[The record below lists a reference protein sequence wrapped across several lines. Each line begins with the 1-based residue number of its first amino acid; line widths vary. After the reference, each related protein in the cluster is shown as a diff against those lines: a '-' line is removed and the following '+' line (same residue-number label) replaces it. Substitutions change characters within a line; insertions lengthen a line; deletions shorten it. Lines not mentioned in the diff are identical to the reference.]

1 MPAMISVLLDY
12 SLPVV
17 ALELCLVFLITR
29 LFLEP
34 YFMPRVFGKT
44 YLDMDVGARRSLTNH
59 AVSFGL
65 KVTCCV
71 GAYSILETFFIQTPL
86 DDPIRSKHASHEVT
100 NGDILAYCYLTVP
113 TIYLFEIIYRTNISI
128 VSAVHHMAA
137 IIINILGIVIIVGH
151 TDQDGYLPLIE
162 FKLILIYG
170 TFEMMFEMFPHLAVM
185 LYRIYRHRTR
195 FLCRLFLIVGLG
207 IFTGTIS
214 EQVAII
220 YFYHRIWKHLPI
232 LYKALGPI
240 LHVCFLAAQV
250 HGGRICIQISM
261 KLRKEMQEA
270 ARKGVVQPDGP
281 PLAPIADADLE
292 AGCSEAEPV
301 AGQKHLRT
309 STEASELEDVPE
321 QSYVAKAQ

>member
-1 MPAMISVLLDY
+1 TLLAMSISFLLDY

-17 ALELCLVFLITR
+17 ALELCIVFLVTR

-34 YFMPRVFGKT
+34 HFMPRVFGKT
-44 YLDMDVGARRSLTNH
+44 YTEMDVGARRSLTNH

-65 KVTCCV
+65 KVTCCI
-71 GAYSILETFFIQTPL
+71 GAYSILETFFVQTPL
-86 DDPIRSKHASHEVT
+86 DEPIHSDHVKHKVT

-113 TIYLFEIIYRTNISI
+113 TIYLFEIIYRTNISV
-128 VSAVHHMAA
+128 VSAIHHIAA
-137 IIINILGIVIIVGH
+137 ILINILGIVIIVDHG
-151 TDQDGYLPLIE
+151 QEGYLPLIE

-185 LYRIYRHRTR
+185 LYRIYRHKPR

-207 IFTGTIS
+207 IFTGTLS

-220 YFYHRIWKHLPI
+220 YFYNRIWKHLPI
-232 LYKALGPI
+232 LYKAVGPI

-261 KLRKEMQEA
+261 KLRKEVKEA
-270 ARKGVVQPDGP
+270 QKKG
-281 PLAPIADADLE
+281 IE
-292 AGCSEAEPV
+292 
-301 AGQKHLRT
+301 
-309 STEASELEDVPE
+309 
-321 QSYVAKAQ
+321 